1 MAFDKPLYL
10 RSFQPTRR
18 ARLGVALGSGF
29 VVAIVIVN
37 YLVFIRGSSVAEPS
51 LDQRLSRPVA
61 IPQSPDPVQAE
72 ATAAAAAAPA
82 ESETIHIVEGAL
94 VRGETPT
101 RALARLG
108 AASASIS
115 DVLSA
120 LSGHVDMRA
129 LRAGQKMVLGLLPDG
144 RIRSLTFPLNETA
157 FVEVTST
164 SDGYA
169 AEKRET
175 PTQKEMIRFAC
186 SIKGSLYESLQRCGE
201 DASLAPVLTEAL
213 SGQVDFFTDSRRG
226 DVLRVS
232 IEKESLGGRFLRYG
246 DVHGI
251 VYDGKAVTASVFPLE
266 DQGQTVYYTA
276 DGEAAER
283 PFMRSPVRYTRLSSD
298 YSLKRLHP
306 ILRTYRPHRAQD
318 YAAPKG
324 TPVYAAGDGKVI
336 FAAAKGAIGNLVV
349 LQHAN
354 GWQTYYGHLSHF
366 AKGLKAG
373 DNVAKRTLVG
383 YVGST
388 GRSTGPHLHYAV
400 AKGGEFVH
408 PRKLLTVP
416 GVRIPASREAEFKA
430 NVGRAMGDLKGLPVR
445 GIEGA
450 TS

>member
-29 VVAIVIVN
+29 VLAIVIVN
-37 YLVFIRGSSVAEPS
+37 YLVFFRGASVAEPS

-61 IPQSPDPVQAE
+61 IPETPDPVQVE
-72 ATAAAAAAPA
+72 ATAAAAANA
-82 ESETIHIVEGAL
+82 ESESVRVVEGAL
-94 VRGETPT
+94 ARGETPS

-108 AASASIS
+108 AASASIPT
-115 DVLSA
+115 VLSA
-120 LSGHVDMRA
+120 LSGHVDMRT
-129 LRAGQKMVLGLLPDG
+129 LRAGQKIVLGLLPDG
-144 RIRSLTFPLNETA
+144 RVRSLTFPVNETA
-157 FVEVTST
+157 FVEVASS
-164 SDGYA
+164 SDGYT

-175 PTQKEMIRFAC
+175 PTQKETIRFAC
-186 SIKGSLYESLQRCGE
+186 AIKGSLYESLQRCGE
-201 DASLAPVLTEAL
+201 DPSLAPVLAEAL

-226 DVLRVS
+226 DILRVA

-251 VYDGKAVTASVFPLE
+251 VYDGKAVTASVFPLV
-266 DQGQTVYYTA
+266 DQGSTDYYTA
-276 DGEAAER
+276 EGDAAER
-283 PFMRSPVRYTRLSSD
+283 PFMRSPVKYSRLSSD

-306 ILRTYRPHRAQD
+306 ILRTYRPHKAQD

-324 TPVYAAGDGKVI
+324 TPVYAAGDGKVV
-336 FAAAKGAIGNLVV
+336 FASMKGAIGNLVV
-349 LQHAN
+349 IQHAN

-408 PRKLLTVP
+408 PRKLLSVP
-416 GVRIPASREAEFKA
+416 GARIPAAREAEFKS
-430 NVGRAMGDLKGLPVR
+430 NVGRTTGELKGLPVR